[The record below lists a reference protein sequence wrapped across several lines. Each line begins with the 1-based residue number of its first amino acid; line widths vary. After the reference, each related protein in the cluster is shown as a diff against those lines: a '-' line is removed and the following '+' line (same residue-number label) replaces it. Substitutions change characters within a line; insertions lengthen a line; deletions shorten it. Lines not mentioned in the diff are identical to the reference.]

1 MQHFL
6 INMKAQERY
15 YRSFLVRLWKEY
27 AGSEWRASIQDIA
40 SGECRYFSE
49 MGELFQFLKNVPE
62 TSTLDMSKA
71 ATRPPPYNEI
81 T

>member
-1 MQHFL
+1 
-6 INMKAQERY
+6 MKAQERY
-15 YRSFLVRLWKEY
+15 YRSFLVRLWKEH

-49 MGELFQFLKNVPE
+49 MGELIQFLNRVPE
-62 TSTLDMSKA
+62 TYPPDLSKA
-71 ATRPPPYNEI
+71 ATGPPSLKTYEDI